1 MNEIIKIEER
11 NGIQVVSARE
21 LHQFLMIGKD
31 FSNWIKDR
39 IEKYEFVE
47 NQDFEVFAKNGENSK
62 GGRPSIEYAITIDMA
77 KELSMVEN
85 NEQGRM
91 ARKYFIECEKRLRE
105 ARKPKSA
112 TELFYQSVLALK
124 EQEERM
130 NNLESRLD
138 AWDKEREENGKL
150 LLSVQLSTNKVPEI
164 KLRDRVRQLVN
175 RYATATNTRQ
185 SEVWHKL
192 YDILYYSYGISINSY
207 KRKGRQN
214 NLDIAEENGF
224 LGKMY
229 DVVSNMVRCMEEVE

>member
-1 MNEIIKIEER
+1 M
-11 NGIQVVSARE
+11 VSARE
-21 LHQFLMIGKD
+21 LHQFLMVGKD

-39 IEKYEFVE
+39 IEKYGFVE

-62 GGRPSIEYAITIDMA
+62 GGRPLIEYAITLDMA

-85 NEQGRM
+85 NEQGRI

-130 NNLESRLD
+130 NHLESRLD
-138 AWDKEREENGKL
+138 AWDKEREENSKL

-164 KLRDRVRQLVN
+164 KLRDKVRQLVN
-175 RYATATNTRQ
+175 RYATATNTKQ
-185 SEVWHKL
+185 GEVWHKL

-207 KRKGRQN
+207 KRKGKQN

-229 DVVSNMVRCMEEVE
+229 DVASNMVKSTSGIE